1 MTIGDDL
8 NSIKSS
14 IWRAIAQSG
23 VDISSIPAEQQEILV
38 SRIAEG
44 VILNLDGILQEENPY
59 PKEIKEDLADQEKV
73 LWEGRPFL
81 SIVET
86 YMVTTERI
94 KIVKGLFGRDV
105 EIFELI
111 RLQDIDYK
119 QNMGERIIN
128 RGDIF
133 IRGQDPSQPELVL
146 RNIVDPE
153 KVYETLRKAW
163 LSARKRH
170 GLQFREFM

>member
-1 MTIGDDL
+1 MTIVDEI
-8 NSIKSS
+8 NSVKSS

-44 VILNLDGILQEENPY
+44 VIVTLDGILQKENPY
-59 PKEIKEDLADQEKV
+59 PKEITEDLTDQEQV

-81 SIVET
+81 SLVET
-86 YMVTTERI
+86 YMITSERI

-111 RLQDIDYK
+111 RLQDIDFK

-133 IRGQDPSQPELVL
+133 IRGQDASNPEVVL